1 MNYAHITKD
10 DMLNGEGL
18 RVTLWV
24 TGCPHHC
31 DGCHNAW
38 SWNPDEGKHFDHEA
52 YLELINELK
61 HDYIDGI
68 TFLGG
73 EPLAPYN
80 LDTVTSIA
88 KTVREQFPKKT
99 IWCYTGY
106 QYEDIEKYDIM
117 KYLDVLVDGPF
128 IKDLKDEKLHWKGSS
143 NQRVID
149 IKETRETGK
158 IVLTD

>member
-1 MNYAHITKD
+1 MNYAYITKN

-80 LDTVTSIA
+80 LDTVTSITKSSFSSLVA
-88 KTVREQFPKKT
+88 A
-99 IWCYTGY
+99 IWKRIVSNSAPDTSFT
-106 QYEDIEKYDIM
+106 K
-117 KYLDVLVDGPF
+117 PF
-128 IKDLKDEKLHWKGSS
+128 LI
-143 NQRVID
+143 NI
-149 IKETRETGK
+149 
-158 IVLTD
+158 